1 MNRLKEGVSLRKI
14 HSGLIVVAVILSCLL
29 IYSTYRLTNSFLRVK
44 DAAEENIMLQN
55 SVHGLMDASDY
66 LTEMAQRF
74 TVSGDRRFL
83 EQYFIEAFTTKRRE
97 QALSELKRVKN
108 AAPALASLQEA
119 MSYSVKLMDREYYA
133 MRLVLEAKGIREY
146 PAVLKSVTLRGE
158 DAALSPE
165 DKMRLATKMVL
176 DDEYYT
182 QKNRIRT
189 EVQKTVQAIVN
200 QTQKEE
206 TDALDRFQ
214 TELNLAR
221 GEILLIIAAIFFVVW
236 LTSTLGINP
245 ILEAVDQIKADGP
258 IKETGA
264 DEFRYLAK
272 AYNNLYSMYKKSI
285 EHLNFKASH
294 DELTGAYNR
303 AGFDLLVSG
312 LDLDSTYLMFFDVDN
327 FKSINDT
334 YGHETGD
341 KVLQKL
347 VQVLKGCFRSDDYIC
362 RVGGDEFVVFMVHS
376 SEMQRDLIKTKMAQI
391 SRELVNSKEGLP
403 PVTVSVGI
411 VHGTQADDMET
422 LLSKGDAAMYESKS
436 NGKNTYTFY
445 EQES

>member
-1 MNRLKEGVSLRKI
+1 MNRLKEGISLRKI
-14 HSGLIVVAVILSCLL
+14 HSWLIVVAVILSCLM
-29 IYSTYRLTNSFLRVK
+29 IYSTYRLTSSFLRVK

-74 TVSGDRRFL
+74 TVTGDRRFM

-108 AAPALASLQEA
+108 ISPALASLQEA
-119 MSYSVKLMDREYYA
+119 MRYSVKLMDREYYA

-146 PAVLKSVTLRGE
+146 PAVLKSVTLRSE

-189 EVQKTVQAIVN
+189 EVQNTVQAIVN

-214 TELNLAR
+214 AELNLTR

-245 ILEAVDQIKADGP
+245 ILAAVDQIKADGP

-303 AGFDLLVSG
+303 AGFDLLMSG
-312 LDLDSTYLMFFDVDN
+312 LDLDTTYLMFFDVDN
-327 FKSINDT
+327 FKNINDT

-347 VQVLKGCFRSDDYIC
+347 VQVLKSSFRSDDYVC

-391 SRELVNSKEGLP
+391 RQELVNSKEGLP

-411 VHGTQADDMET
+411 VHGTQAGDMES
-422 LLSKGDAAMYESKS
+422 LLKKGDAAMYESKT

-445 EQES
+445 DQEG

>member
-1 MNRLKEGVSLRKI
+1 MNRLKEGISLRKI
-14 HSGLIVVAVILSCLL
+14 HNWLIIVAVVLSCLL
-29 IYSTYRLTNSFLRVK
+29 IYSTYRLTSSFLRVK
-44 DAAEENIMLQN
+44 DAAEDNIKLQN

-97 QALSELKRVKN
+97 QALSELKRVKDTES
-108 AAPALASLQEA
+108 ALASLEEA
-119 MSYSVKLMDREYYA
+119 MRHSVKLMDREYYA
-133 MRLVLEAKGIREY
+133 MRLVIEAKGIREY
-146 PAVLKSVTLRGE
+146 PSVLKSVALRSE

-165 DKMRLATKMVL
+165 NKMRLATKMVL

-189 EVQKTVQAIVN
+189 EVQNTVQAIIN

-206 TDALDRFQ
+206 TEALDRFQ
-214 TELNLAR
+214 AELNLAR

-236 LTSTLGINP
+236 LTSTLGISP
-245 ILEAVDQIKADGP
+245 ILAAVDQIKSDGP

-303 AGFDLLVSG
+303 AGFDLLLSG
-312 LDLDSTYLMFFDVDN
+312 LDRDTTCLMFFDVDN
-327 FKSINDT
+327 FKNINDT

-347 VQVLKGCFRSDDYIC
+347 VQVLKSSFRSDDYVC

-391 SRELVNSKEGLP
+391 RQELVNSKEGLP

-411 VHGTQADDMET
+411 VHGTQAGDMES
-422 LLSKGDAAMYESKS
+422 LLKKGDAAMYESKT

-445 EQES
+445 DQEG

>member
-1 MNRLKEGVSLRKI
+1 MNRLKEGISLRKI
-14 HSGLIVVAVILSCLL
+14 HSWLIVVAVILSCLM
-29 IYSTYRLTNSFLRVK
+29 IYSTYRLTSSFLRVK

-74 TVSGDRRFL
+74 TVTGDRRFM

-108 AAPALASLQEA
+108 ISPALASLQEA
-119 MSYSVKLMDREYYA
+119 MRYSVKLMDREYYA

-146 PAVLKSVTLRGE
+146 PAVLKSVTLRSE

-189 EVQKTVQAIVN
+189 EVQNTVQAIIN

-206 TDALDRFQ
+206 TEALDRFQ
-214 TELNLAR
+214 AELNLAR

-236 LTSTLGINP
+236 LTSTLGISP
-245 ILEAVDQIKADGP
+245 ILAAVDQIKADGP

-303 AGFDLLVSG
+303 AGFDLLLSG
-312 LDLDSTYLMFFDVDN
+312 LDLDTTCLMFFDVDN
-327 FKSINDT
+327 FKNINDT

-347 VQVLKGCFRSDDYIC
+347 VQVLKSSFRSDDYVC

-391 SRELVNSKEGLP
+391 RQELVNSKEGLP

-411 VHGTQADDMET
+411 VHGTQAGDMES
-422 LLSKGDAAMYESKS
+422 LLKKGDAAMYESKT

-445 EQES
+445 DQEG

>member
-1 MNRLKEGVSLRKI
+1 MNRLKEGISLRKI
-14 HSGLIVVAVILSCLL
+14 HSWLIVVAVILSCLM
-29 IYSTYRLTNSFLRVK
+29 IYSTYRLTSSFLRVK
-44 DAAEENIMLQN
+44 DAAEDNIKLQN

-97 QALSELKRVKN
+97 QALSELKRVKDTES
-108 AAPALASLQEA
+108 ALASLEEA
-119 MSYSVKLMDREYYA
+119 MRHSVKLMDREYYA
-133 MRLVLEAKGIREY
+133 MRLVIEAKGIREY
-146 PAVLKSVTLRGE
+146 PSVLKSVALRSE

-165 DKMRLATKMVL
+165 NKMRLATKMVL

-189 EVQKTVQAIVN
+189 EVQNTVQAIIN

-206 TDALDRFQ
+206 TEALDRFQ
-214 TELNLAR
+214 AELNLAR

-236 LTSTLGINP
+236 LTSTLGISP
-245 ILEAVDQIKADGP
+245 ILAAVDQIKSDGP

-303 AGFDLLVSG
+303 AGFDLLLSG
-312 LDLDSTYLMFFDVDN
+312 LDRDTTCLMFFDVDN
-327 FKSINDT
+327 FKNINDT

-347 VQVLKGCFRSDDYIC
+347 VQVLKSSFRSDDYVC

-391 SRELVNSKEGLP
+391 RQELVNSKEGLP

-411 VHGTQADDMET
+411 VHGTQAGDMES
-422 LLSKGDAAMYESKS
+422 LLKKGDAAMYESKT

-445 EQES
+445 DQES

>member
-1 MNRLKEGVSLRKI
+1 MNRLKEGISLRKI
-14 HSGLIVVAVILSCLL
+14 HNWLIIVAVVLSCLL

-44 DAAEENIMLQN
+44 DAAEDNIKLQN

-97 QALSELKRVKN
+97 QALSELKRVKDTES
-108 AAPALASLQEA
+108 ALASLEEA
-119 MSYSVKLMDREYYA
+119 MRHSVKLMDREYYA
-133 MRLVLEAKGIREY
+133 MRLVIEAKGIREY
-146 PAVLKSVTLRGE
+146 PSVLKSVALRSE

-165 DKMRLATKMVL
+165 NKMRLATKMVL

-189 EVQKTVQAIVN
+189 EVQNTVQAIVS

-214 TELNLAR
+214 AELNLTR

-245 ILEAVDQIKADGP
+245 ILAAVDQIKADGP

-303 AGFDLLVSG
+303 AGFDLLLSG
-312 LDLDSTYLMFFDVDN
+312 LDLDTTCLMFFDVDN
-327 FKSINDT
+327 FKNINDT

-347 VQVLKGCFRSDDYIC
+347 VQVLKSSFRSDDYVC

-391 SRELVNSKEGLP
+391 RQELVNSKEGLP

-411 VHGTQADDMET
+411 VHGTQAGDMES
-422 LLSKGDAAMYESKS
+422 LLKKGDAAMYESKT

-445 EQES
+445 DQEG

>member
-1 MNRLKEGVSLRKI
+1 MNRLKEGISLRKI
-14 HSGLIVVAVILSCLL
+14 HNWLIIVAVVLSCLL
-29 IYSTYRLTNSFLRVK
+29 IYSTYRLTSSFLRVK
-44 DAAEENIMLQN
+44 DAAEDNIKLQN

-97 QALSELKRVKN
+97 QALSELKRVKDTES
-108 AAPALASLQEA
+108 ALASLEEA
-119 MSYSVKLMDREYYA
+119 MRHSVKLMDREYYA
-133 MRLVLEAKGIREY
+133 MRLVIEAKGIREY
-146 PAVLKSVTLRGE
+146 PSVLKSVALRSE

-165 DKMRLATKMVL
+165 NKMRLATKMVL

-189 EVQKTVQAIVN
+189 EVQNTVQAIIN

-206 TDALDRFQ
+206 TEALDRFQ
-214 TELNLAR
+214 AELNLAR

-236 LTSTLGINP
+236 LTSTLGISP
-245 ILEAVDQIKADGP
+245 ILAAVDQIKSDSP

-303 AGFDLLVSG
+303 AGFDLLLSG
-312 LDLDSTYLMFFDVDN
+312 LDLDTTCLMFFDVDN
-327 FKSINDT
+327 FKNINDT

-347 VQVLKGCFRSDDYIC
+347 VQVLKSSFRSDDYVC

-376 SEMQRDLIKTKMAQI
+376 NEMQRDLIKTKMAQI
-391 SRELVNSKEGLP
+391 RQELVNSKEGLP

-411 VHGTQADDMET
+411 VHGTQAGDMES
-422 LLSKGDAAMYESKS
+422 LLKKGDAAMYESKT

-445 EQES
+445 DQEG

>member
-1 MNRLKEGVSLRKI
+1 MNRLKEGISLRKI
-14 HSGLIVVAVILSCLL
+14 HSWLIVVAVILSCLM
-29 IYSTYRLTNSFLRVK
+29 IYSTYRLTSSFLRVK

-74 TVSGDRRFL
+74 TVTGDRRFM

-97 QALSELKRVKN
+97 QALSELKRVKDTES
-108 AAPALASLQEA
+108 ALASLEEA
-119 MSYSVKLMDREYYA
+119 MRHSVKLMDREYYA
-133 MRLVLEAKGIREY
+133 MRLVIEAKGIREY
-146 PAVLKSVTLRGE
+146 PSVLKSVALRSE

-165 DKMRLATKMVL
+165 NKMRLATKMVL

-189 EVQKTVQAIVN
+189 EVQNTVQAIIN

-214 TELNLAR
+214 AELNLTR

-245 ILEAVDQIKADGP
+245 ILAAVDQIKADGP

-264 DEFRYLAK
+264 DEVRYLAK

-303 AGFDLLVSG
+303 AGFDLLLSG
-312 LDLDSTYLMFFDVDN
+312 LDLDTTCLMFFDVDN
-327 FKSINDT
+327 FKNINDT

-347 VQVLKGCFRSDDYIC
+347 VQVLKSSFRSDDYVC

-391 SRELVNSKEGLP
+391 RQELVNSKEGLP

-411 VHGTQADDMET
+411 VHGTQAGDMES
-422 LLSKGDAAMYESKS
+422 LLKKGDAAMYESKT

-445 EQES
+445 NQES

>member
-1 MNRLKEGVSLRKI
+1 MNRLKEGISLRKI
-14 HSGLIVVAVILSCLL
+14 HSWLIVVAVILSCLM
-29 IYSTYRLTNSFLRVK
+29 IYSTYRLTSSFLRVK

-74 TVSGDRRFL
+74 TVTGDRRFM

-108 AAPALASLQEA
+108 ISPALASLQEA
-119 MSYSVKLMDREYYA
+119 MRYSVKLMDREYYA

-146 PAVLKSVTLRGE
+146 PAVLKSVTLRSE

-189 EVQKTVQAIVN
+189 EVQNTVQAIVN

-214 TELNLAR
+214 AELNLTR
-221 GEILLIIAAIFFVVW
+221 GEILLIIASIFFVVW

-245 ILEAVDQIKADGP
+245 ILAAVDQIKADGP

-303 AGFDLLVSG
+303 AGFDLLLSG
-312 LDLDSTYLMFFDVDN
+312 LDLDTTCLMFFDVDN
-327 FKSINDT
+327 FKNINDT

-347 VQVLKGCFRSDDYIC
+347 VQVLKSSFRSDDYVC

-391 SRELVNSKEGLP
+391 RQELVNSKEGLP

-411 VHGTQADDMET
+411 VHGTQAGDMES
-422 LLSKGDAAMYESKS
+422 LLKKGDAAMYESKT

-445 EQES
+445 DQEG

>member
-1 MNRLKEGVSLRKI
+1 MNRLKEGISLRKI
-14 HSGLIVVAVILSCLL
+14 HSWLIVVAVILSCLM
-29 IYSTYRLTNSFLRVK
+29 IYSTYRLTSSFLRVK

-74 TVSGDRRFL
+74 TVTGDRRFM

-108 AAPALASLQEA
+108 VAPALASLQEA
-119 MSYSVKLMDREYYA
+119 MRYSVKLMDREYYA

-146 PAVLKSVTLRGE
+146 PAVLKSVTLRSE

-189 EVQKTVQAIVN
+189 EVQNTVQAIIN

-214 TELNLAR
+214 AELNLTR
-221 GEILLIIAAIFFVVW
+221 GEILLIIASIFFVVW

-245 ILEAVDQIKADGP
+245 ILAAVDQIKADGP

-303 AGFDLLVSG
+303 AGFDLLLSG
-312 LDLDSTYLMFFDVDN
+312 LDLDTTCLMFFDVDN
-327 FKSINDT
+327 FKNINDT

-347 VQVLKGCFRSDDYIC
+347 VQVLKSSFRSDDYVC

-391 SRELVNSKEGLP
+391 SQELVNSKEGLP

-411 VHGTQADDMET
+411 VHGTQAGDMES
-422 LLSKGDAAMYESKS
+422 LLKKGDAAMYESKT

-445 EQES
+445 DQEG